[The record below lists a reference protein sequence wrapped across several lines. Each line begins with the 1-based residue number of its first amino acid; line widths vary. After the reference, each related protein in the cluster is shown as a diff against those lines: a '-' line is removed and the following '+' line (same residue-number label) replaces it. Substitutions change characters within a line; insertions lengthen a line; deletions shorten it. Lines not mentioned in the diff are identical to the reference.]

1 MNINVK
7 VIYRLFKSFFM
18 YYILIYAIVFFIST
32 IFSVVA
38 LNEENRKR
46 KYLNEL
52 SLKSDDNYIPVSI
65 LVPAYNEEQ
74 TIIDC
79 INSLSYL
86 NYPEYEIIVI
96 DDGSSDDTS
105 NIAIDYFNLRKVARP
120 IRRLVKCKDEEYV
133 YEGTIKDNVKITL
146 VRKENGGK
154 ADALNMGINI
164 SKFPLFVSLDADS
177 ILQRDSI
184 SNIVIP
190 FMEDETTIAVGGNI
204 KVANQV
210 ALDKGKVVK
219 IMTPKKLLT
228 IFQMIEYYRV
238 FLTTRVWFNSFNGNL
253 IISGAFGLFQKKQF

>member
-1 MNINVK
+1 ML
-7 VIYRLFKSFFM
+7 RLFIDYLNIFFM
-18 YYILIYAIVFFIST
+18 YYILIYDIVFFISI

-133 YEGTIKDNVKITL
+133 YEGTC
-146 VRKENGGK
+146 
-154 ADALNMGINI
+154 
-164 SKFPLFVSLDADS
+164 
-177 ILQRDSI
+177 
-184 SNIVIP
+184 
-190 FMEDETTIAVGGNI
+190 
-204 KVANQV
+204 
-210 ALDKGKVVK
+210 
-219 IMTPKKLLT
+219 
-228 IFQMIEYYRV
+228 
-238 FLTTRVWFNSFNGNL
+238 
-253 IISGAFGLFQKKQF
+253 